1 MDRTN
6 GNRRS
11 KPFQSLST
19 PNPKTAIMKEFFKY
33 VLATIVGFICVT
45 AFMGIMSLIMF
56 FSIMATSDTQPTV
69 SDGSVLRIELS
80 GTVSERVTENP
91 FAELMGNKA
100 LASQGLDDLLKAI
113 KVAKTNDKIKGIY
126 LEGGLLSADFASLEE
141 LRKALVD
148 FKKSKK
154 FVVAYADQYTQG
166 SYYLASAADK
176 VWLNPSGML
185 DWHGIASQPIFFTDL
200 MKKVGVK
207 MQVFKVGTF
216 KSAVEPYILTEMSE
230 PNRQQVQS
238 FIGDIWQHFC
248 QDVSASRKI
257 STDSLNAFADRYVT
271 FAEANDYVRLK
282 MVDELTYIDQVR
294 TKLQKLS
301 QQDKVNFISPAE
313 LAKLDV
319 PASSSNDIAIYYA
332 EGTIVD
338 VSTQSPLN
346 STQSEIVGSKVV
358 SDLDKLAKDESV
370 KAVVLR
376 INSGGGSAYASEQ
389 MWRAVQ
395 QLKAKK
401 PVVVSMSGM
410 AASGGYYLSC
420 GADYIVADKTTLT
433 GSIGIFGMVPDASE
447 LLTDKLGLHFDVVK
461 TNVSSDFGAM
471 GRGFNAA
478 ESAAMQNYVN
488 RGYRLFLKR
497 VADGRKMTPEQ
508 VDKIAQG
515 RVWTGNQALKIK
527 LVDKLGTL
535 NDAVAEAAKR
545 AKLQDYAICTFPAK
559 TPWFEQ
565 LMNETTQRDY
575 LEEKLQSAL
584 GVYYEP
590 LRFVSTY
597 DKHNV
602 LQARMFYVPNFQ

>member
-1 MDRTN
+1 
-6 GNRRS
+6 
-11 KPFQSLST
+11 
-19 PNPKTAIMKEFFKY
+19 MKEFFKY

-69 SDGSVLRIELS
+69 SDGSVLRIQLN

-148 FKKSKK
+148 FKQSKK

-301 QQDKVNFISPAE
+301 QQDKVNFISPAK

-332 EGTIVD
+332 EGNIVD

>member
-1 MDRTN
+1 
-6 GNRRS
+6 
-11 KPFQSLST
+11 
-19 PNPKTAIMKEFFKY
+19 MKEFFKY

-69 SDGSVLRIELS
+69 SDGSVLRIELN
-80 GTVSERVTENP
+80 GTVSERATENP

-148 FKKSKK
+148 FKQSKK

-527 LVDKLGTL
+527 LVDKLSTL

>member
-1 MDRTN
+1 
-6 GNRRS
+6 
-11 KPFQSLST
+11 
-19 PNPKTAIMKEFFKY
+19 MKEFFKY

-69 SDGSVLRIELS
+69 SDGSVLRIELN

-148 FKKSKK
+148 FKQSKK

-238 FIGDIWQHFC
+238 FIGDIWQPFC

-471 GRGFNAA
+471 GRGFNAV

-575 LEEKLQSAL
+575 LEEKLQTAL

>member
-1 MDRTN
+1 
-6 GNRRS
+6 
-11 KPFQSLST
+11 
-19 PNPKTAIMKEFFKY
+19 MKEFFKY

-69 SDGSVLRIELS
+69 SNGSVLRIELN
-80 GTVSERVTENP
+80 GTVSERATENP

-148 FKKSKK
+148 FKQSKK

-410 AASGGYYLSC
+410 ATSGGYYLSC